1 MLHLNTRSHICG
13 GCPRWLC
20 LCPMWVLGTY
30 SLTPETAH
38 SPQDTLRTQ
47 CSQYPYMLHTCRS
60 VANARVSTFTLCMD
74 CLQSMHTHTCA
85 HTQTHTTYTLE
96 SRLYRH
102 CGYCHISTVLY
113 PQPIWIAEG
122 EICLSSAALQST
134 WSWLFTMIM
143 ASRRKVDRLREKP
156 KHAVLWGPSKKL
168 DHLTEISSLLYSG
181 VK

>member
-1 MLHLNTRSHICG
+1 MGFLAVLKKPLCCVTSEHTQPHLW

-60 VANARVSTFTLCMD
+60 VANARVSTFTLGMD
-74 CLQSMHTHTCA
+74 RLQSMHTHTCA

-102 CGYCHISTVLY
+102 CRHCRIKTMLY
-113 PQPIWIAEG
+113 PTANLDCRGIAKHLVLAIHYDHGLQKEG
-122 EICLSSAALQST
+122 
-134 WSWLFTMIM
+134 
-143 ASRRKVDRLREKP
+143 
-156 KHAVLWGPSKKL
+156 G
-168 DHLTEISSLLYSG
+168 
-181 VK
+181 